1 MNPFAVIAVIAAVG
15 KAAATYNAGRA
26 QQAAYEARA
35 DRVRLSSKTKE
46 IEAKE
51 QGVKVLEETNSIL
64 STFVAKA
71 YANGSVP
78 DSGSNLVAQ
87 YTSIRSGVE
96 EFNLAALNQEIIQNL
111 GIIEIKDLK
120 AAGKAAKR
128 QGTLAAISGFG
139 LDMASFGQAAGG
151 RSGTDILGK
160 GTAEIPQAPG
170 GFGSG

>member
-1 MNPFAVIAVIAAVG
+1 MANPIFAIIAVVAAVG

-35 DRVRLSSKTKE
+35 DRVRLSAKADK
-46 IEAKE
+46 IKAKE
-51 QGVKVLEETNSIL
+51 EGVKVLEETNSVL
-64 STFVAKA
+64 STLIAKT

-96 EFNLAALNQEIIQNL
+96 DFNLAALNEEIIQNL
-111 GIIEIKDLK
+111 GIIEVKNLK

-128 QGTLAAISGFG
+128 QGTLAAITGFG
-139 LDMASFGQAAGG
+139 MDLASGYQAGG
-151 RSGTDILGK
+151 GKDIMGT